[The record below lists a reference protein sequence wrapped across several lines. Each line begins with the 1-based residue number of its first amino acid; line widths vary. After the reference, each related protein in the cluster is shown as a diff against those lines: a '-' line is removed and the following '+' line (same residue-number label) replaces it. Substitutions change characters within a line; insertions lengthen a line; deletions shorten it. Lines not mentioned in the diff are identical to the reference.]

1 LEGVLQH
8 RGDVVSGILNGADDG
23 DWNPAADPHLPA
35 KYDAPTVAAG
45 KAACKAALQRE
56 LGLAENPAAPL
67 VGFVGR
73 LTDQKGLDLIAEVI
87 PRWVQSSDV
96 QWALLGTG
104 QPKYHRLLE
113 TLAERY
119 PQKVA
124 VRLEFSN
131 PLAHRIEAGADM
143 FLMPSRFEP
152 CGLNQLYSLK
162 YGTAPVVRSTGG
174 LADTVVDCT
183 PETLDKGAATGFS
196 FEKYSAADL
205 LATLKRALACYADR
219 KTWLKLIKN
228 GMGQNWSWDESAR
241 KYVKLYGLARN
252 KAQSA

>member
-1 LEGVLQH
+1 MQH
-8 RGDVVSGILNGADDG
+8 RHDVVSGILNGADDG
-23 DWNPAADPHLPA
+23 DWNPAADPHLPM
-35 KYDAPTVAAG
+35 KYDATSVAAG

-56 LGLAENPAAPL
+56 LGLHEDAAAPL

-87 PRWVQSSDV
+87 PRWLQSSDV

-131 PLAHRIEAGADM
+131 PLAHRIEAGSDM
-143 FLMPSRFEP
+143 FLMPSRLRAVRTESA
-152 CGLNQLYSLK
+152 LQLE
-162 YGTAPVVRSTGG
+162 VRH
-174 LADTVVDCT
+174 
-183 PETLDKGAATGFS
+183 GAAG
-196 FEKYSAADL
+196 ARDR
-205 LATLKRALACYADR
+205 RAGRHDHA
-219 KTWLKLIKN
+219 
-228 GMGQNWSWDESAR
+228 
-241 KYVKLYGLARN
+241 V
-252 KAQSA
+252 